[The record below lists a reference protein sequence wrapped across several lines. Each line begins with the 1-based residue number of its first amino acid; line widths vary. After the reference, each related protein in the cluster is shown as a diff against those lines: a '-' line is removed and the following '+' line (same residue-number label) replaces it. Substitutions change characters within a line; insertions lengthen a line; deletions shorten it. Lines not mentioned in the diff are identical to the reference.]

1 VLLPFAWPLVRGQQ
15 ERGHKRKT
23 PTFTVLQAAGAWPL
37 TETVRDAD
45 KGGNVEEGGVFPR
58 SSPRGHPTGCCP
70 AISPNLVNR
79 CCSASTGSVT
89 RGARSIRSSCAW
101 ADALASPASR
111 STRTPSGTREPGSAG
126 ARLRP
131 RDAGQATEPRH
142 ADTRTPQQYDDVA
155 PAAGPCRAPSQTSSK
170 NSSSSKVC
178 ARSGLET
185 SQRLL
190 EALGVGIVGAHR
202 ARKAG
207 PTGADHGQANATAF
221 ERLGRAAQHPAL
233 AMGEDEAP
241 QLGVDPHGAR

>member
-58 SSPRGHPTGCCP
+58 SSPRGHLTGCCP

-111 STRTPSGTREPGSAG
+111 STRTPSGTREPGGAG

-155 PAAGPCRAPSQTSSK
+155 PAAGPCRAPSLPQRIRVVPKCVSAQAWKPASA
-170 NSSSSKVC
+170 SWR
-178 ARSGLET
+178 RSASGSWGLTE
-185 SQRLL
+185 
-190 EALGVGIVGAHR
+190 R
-202 ARKAG
+202 AKR
-207 PTGADHGQANATAF
+207 
-221 ERLGRAAQHPAL
+221 
-233 AMGEDEAP
+233 AP
-241 QLGVDPHGAR
+241 QGQITARRTPPPSSALDAPRSTPHSRWARTKPRSSA